1 MNRNIK
7 EEFGINRKLKTKNQA
22 VQLVK
27 ESIYL
32 YNTKRPHL
40 SLRIR
45 HQSRYIKMNIPTT
58 KCNRDSNI
66 NLSTYFG
73 TIPSAYFIDLV

>member
-1 MNRNIK
+1 MTENSDPYENALAERMNRIIK

-22 VQLVK
+22 IELVK

-40 SLRIR
+40 SLKMRTPEQVYKNENPDYIM
-45 HQSRYIKMNIPTT
+45 QSGN
-58 KCNRDSNI
+58 
-66 NLSTYFG
+66 
-73 TIPSAYFIDLV
+73 